1 MGQIKRHRRSSRP
14 VRVDDRGANL
24 VEFALVAPLLIILV
38 LGIVE
43 FGILFGEYNE
53 IRHSARE
60 GSRYAAVSNPDLG
73 EATWEDNVVKSVCDS
88 LNLPNA
94 GTISVSVS
102 GPTSGAKPAKGEYA
116 TVSVTAN
123 VSSLSG
129 TPLISSFIPSSLSN
143 DATFRMERDAEWTS
157 PVNGTC

>member
-1 MGQIKRHRRSSRP
+1 MGHIRKQLTSIKR
-14 VRVDDRGANL
+14 VRVNDRGANL
-24 VEFALVAPLLIILV
+24 VEFALVAPLLLILV
-38 LGIVE
+38 LGIIE

-60 GSRYAAVSNPDLG
+60 GARYAAVSNPDLG
-73 EATWEDNVVKSVCDS
+73 EANWEDNVVKSVCDS

-94 GTISVSVS
+94 GTISVAVT
-102 GPTSGAKPAKGEYA
+102 GPSSGAKPAKGEYA
-116 TVSVTAN
+116 TVSVSAN

-129 TPLISSFIPSSLSN
+129 APIISSFIPSSLSN

-157 PVNGTC
+157 PVTGTC